1 MPRLVEELGLS
12 SAETVHEPSLGG
24 LIEKGETIEEGDAM
38 FWEGVRVLWD
48 AGVVETCSDEGSEGE
63 GDGEGEHGWL
73 GRGVRVGRR
82 GWNEDV
88 LAVIG

>member
-1 MPRLVEELGLS
+1 
-12 SAETVHEPSLGG
+12 
-24 LIEKGETIEEGDAM
+24 M